1 MDMLLEALTSLLTF
15 ESMLTVLIGVSAG
28 LFIGAMPGLTATMA
42 LAMLLPFTFSME
54 ALQGL
59 IALGAVYM
67 GSIYGGAFT
76 AILINTPGTP
86 SSIATT
92 FDGYPMARQGRAYEA
107 LAAATIASVV
117 GGIVG
122 VIFLLILAPPLARLA
137 VAFGPSEMFW
147 VAMLGLTLVAS
158 LSSDSL
164 LKGLLGGCIG
174 ILLSTIGVSPVGGES
189 RFTFGYP
196 PLQGGIE
203 LIVALIGLFVIPE
216 LLTMSAEGRG
226 ALPDGGEL
234 SKKEVSIA
242 KIARRIFSKPANLIR
257 SCLIGQVIAIIP
269 GAGGNVTSL
278 VAYNEA
284 RRFSKDPKSFGK
296 GNVDGVVAS
305 ESSNNVMVAGSMVP
319 LLTLGIP
326 GAPPD
331 AIILGVLLMHGLR
344 PGLDLFTQ
352 SGVLTNGFIL
362 SMGLAALMLLPVG
375 LLGGRVIHRV
385 VIRTPYYFLVPSI
398 AMVTILGTFALRN
411 SMLDVGIMLILG
423 TAGYFLRL
431 IGIQAAPIVLGLI
444 LGGIAEQGYVQTL
457 MAAVVDPIPWL
468 RLVSNPLSMIL
479 AGLVVLGAATALV
492 PMWLARKGLL
502 DKVEENDSG
511 GSS

>member
-1 MDMLLEALTSLLTF
+1 MEMLLEALTSLLTF
-15 ESMLTVLIGVSAG
+15 ESILTVLIGVSAG

-107 LAAATIASVV
+107 LAAATMASVV

-164 LKGLLGGCIG
+164 LKGLLAGCIG

-216 LLTMSAEGRG
+216 LLTMAAEGRG
-226 ALPDGGEL
+226 ALPGGGEL
-234 SKKEVSIA
+234 RKKEVSIA
-242 KIARRIFSKPANLIR
+242 KIARHIFSKPVNLIR
-257 SCLIGQVIAIIP
+257 SCLIGQIIAIIP

-296 GNVDGVVAS
+296 GNIDGVVAS

-344 PGLDLFTQ
+344 PGLDLFTE

-362 SMGLAALMLLPVG
+362 SMGLAALLLLPVG
-375 LLGGRVIHRV
+375 LLGGRLIHRV

-468 RLVSNPLSMIL
+468 RLVSNPLSMVL
-479 AGLVVLGAATALV
+479 AGMVLLGAATALV

-502 DKVEENDSG
+502 DKVEEDSG

>member
-234 SKKEVSIA
+234 HKKEVSIA

-468 RLVSNPLSMIL
+468 RLVSNPLSMVL

-502 DKVEENDSG
+502 DKVDDNDSG

>member
-1 MDMLLEALTSLLTF
+1 MDMMLQALASLMTF
-15 ESMLTVLIGVSAG
+15 ESFITVLIGVSAG
-28 LFIGAMPGLTATMA
+28 LLIGSLPGLTATMA
-42 LAMLLPFTFSME
+42 LAVLLPFTFPME
-54 ALQGL
+54 PLQGL

-67 GSIYGGAFT
+67 GAIYGGAFT

-117 GGIVG
+117 GGLVG
-122 VIFLLILAPPLARLA
+122 VAFLLMLAPPLARLA

-158 LSSDSL
+158 LSSGSL

-174 ILLSTIGVSPVGGES
+174 MLLSTIGVSPVGGET
-189 RFTFGYP
+189 RFTFGFP

-203 LIVALIGLFVIPE
+203 LIVALIGLFVVPE
-216 LLTMSAEGRG
+216 LLSMSAEGRG
-226 ALPDGGEL
+226 ALPSSGKFGK
-234 SKKEVSIA
+234 SEVSIMQV
-242 KIARRIFSKPANLIR
+242 ARNIFGKPVNLIR

-284 RRFSKDPKSFGK
+284 RRFSKDPDSFGK
-296 GNVDGVVAS
+296 GNVEGVVAS

-352 SGVLTNGFIL
+352 TGVLTNGFIL
-362 SMGLAALMLLPVG
+362 SMGFAALLLLPVG
-375 LLGGRVIHRV
+375 LLGGRLIHRV
-385 VIRTPYYFLVPSI
+385 VVRTPYYFLVPSI

-411 SMLDVGIMLILG
+411 SLLDVGIMLMLG

-444 LGGIAEQGYVQTL
+444 LGGIAEQGYVQT
-457 MAAVVDPIPWL
+457 MIAAVVDPIPWL
-468 RLVSNPLSMIL
+468 RLVNNPLSKVL
-479 AGLVVLGAATALV
+479 AGLVLLGAATALLPAWLERSGRMAKV
-492 PMWLARKGLL
+492 PREKDDEA
-502 DKVEENDSG
+502 
-511 GSS
+511 

>member
-1 MDMLLEALTSLLTF
+1 MDMLLQALATLLTF
-15 ESMLTVLIGVSAG
+15 ESLITVLLGVTAG
-28 LFIGAMPGLTATMA
+28 LFIGALPGLTASMA
-42 LAMLLPFTFSME
+42 LAVLLPFTFSME

-107 LAAATIASVV
+107 LAAATMASVV
-117 GGIVG
+117 GGLVG
-122 VIFLLILAPPLARLA
+122 VAFLLVLAPPLARWA
-137 VAFGPSEMFW
+137 VAFGPAEMFW

-158 LSSDSL
+158 LSSGSL

-174 ILLSTIGVSPVGGES
+174 MLLSTIGVSPVGGET
-189 RFTFGYP
+189 RFTFGFP

-203 LIVALIGLFVIPE
+203 LVVALIGLFVIPE
-216 LLTMSAEGRG
+216 LLNMAAEGRG
-226 ALPDGGEL
+226 ALPGVGEL
-234 SKKEVSIA
+234 RRRDTSIRQV
-242 KIARRIFSKPANLIR
+242 ARQVFGKPVNLIR
-257 SCLIGQVIAIIP
+257 SCLIGQIIAIIP

-296 GNVDGVVAS
+296 GNVEGVVAS

-331 AIILGVLLMHGLR
+331 AIILGVLLLHGLR

-375 LLGGRVIHRV
+375 LLGGRLIHRV
-385 VIRTPYYFLVPSI
+385 VIRTPYYFLLPGI

-411 SMLDVGIMLILG
+411 SYLDVGIMLMLG

-457 MAAVVDPIPWL
+457 MAAVADPVPWL
-468 RLVSNPLSMIL
+468 RLLNNTLSKVL
-479 AGLVVLGAATALV
+479 ALLVLVGAATALV
-492 PMWLARKGLL
+492 PIWLERSGRL
-502 DKVEENDSG
+502 DKVSQEDTP
-511 GSS
+511 

>member
-1 MDMLLEALTSLLTF
+1 MEMLLQALATLMTA
-15 ESMLTVLIGVSAG
+15 ESFLIVLVGVSVG
-28 LFIGAMPGLTATMA
+28 LFIGALPGLTATMA
-42 LAMLLPFTFSME
+42 LAVLLPFTFSME

-107 LAAATIASVV
+107 LAAATMASVV
-117 GGIVG
+117 GGLVG
-122 VIFLLILAPPLARLA
+122 VAFLLVLAPPLARWA
-137 VAFGPSEMFW
+137 VAFGPAEMFW

-158 LSSDSL
+158 LSSGSL
-164 LKGLLGGCIG
+164 LKGLLAGCVG
-174 ILLSTIGVSPVGGES
+174 MLLSTVGVSPVGGET
-189 RFTFGYP
+189 RFTFGFP

-203 LIVALIGLFVIPE
+203 LVVALIGLFVIPE
-216 LLTMSAEGRG
+216 LLSMAAEGRG
-226 ALPDGGEL
+226 ALPGGGEL
-234 SKKEVSIA
+234 HMRDTSLKQ
-242 KIARRIFSKPANLIR
+242 IARQVFGKPINLIR
-257 SCLIGQVIAIIP
+257 SCLIGQIIAIIP

-296 GNVDGVVAS
+296 GNIEGVVAS

-331 AIILGVLLMHGLR
+331 AIILGVLLLHGLR

-375 LLGGRVIHRV
+375 LLGGRLIHRV

-398 AMVTILGTFALRN
+398 AMVTMLGTFALRN
-411 SMLDVGIMLILG
+411 SLLDVGIMLLLG

-431 IGIQAAPIVLGLI
+431 IGIHAAPIVLGLI

-457 MAAVVDPIPWL
+457 MAAVADPVPWL
-468 RLVSNPLSMIL
+468 RLLRNPLSMVL

-492 PMWLARKGLL
+492 PIWLERSGRL
-502 DKVEENDSG
+502 DKVQRGQRKDKP
-511 GSS
+511 

>member
-1 MDMLLEALTSLLTF
+1 MEMLLEALTSLLTV
-15 ESMLTVLIGVSAG
+15 ESILTVLLGVSAG

-164 LKGLLGGCIG
+164 LKGLLAGCIG

-216 LLTMSAEGRG
+216 LLTMAAEGRG
-226 ALPDGGEL
+226 ALPGGGEL
-234 SKKEVSIA
+234 RKKEVSIA
-242 KIARRIFSKPANLIR
+242 RIARHIFSKPVNLIR

-296 GNVDGVVAS
+296 GNIDGVVAS

-344 PGLDLFTQ
+344 PGLDLFTE

-362 SMGLAALMLLPVG
+362 SMGLAALLLLPVG
-375 LLGGRVIHRV
+375 LLGGRLIHRV

-411 SMLDVGIMLILG
+411 SLLDVGIMLILG

-468 RLVSNPLSMIL
+468 RLVSNPLSMVL
-479 AGLVVLGAATALV
+479 AGMVLLGAATALV
-492 PMWLARKGLL
+492 PKWLARKGLL
-502 DKVEENDSG
+502 DKVEEDSG
-511 GSS
+511 GSA

>member
-1 MDMLLEALTSLLTF
+1 MEMLLEALTSLLTF
-15 ESMLTVLIGVSAG
+15 ESIFTVLLGVSAG
-28 LFIGAMPGLTATMA
+28 LFIGSMPGLTATMA

-117 GGIVG
+117 GGIIG

-164 LKGLLGGCIG
+164 LKGLLAGCIG

-203 LIVALIGLFVIPE
+203 LIVALIGLFVVPE
-216 LLTMSAEGRG
+216 LLTMAAEGRG
-226 ALPDGGEL
+226 ALPGGGEL
-234 SKKEVSIA
+234 RKKEVSIA
-242 KIARRIFSKPANLIR
+242 RIARHIFIKPVNLIR
-257 SCLIGQVIAIIP
+257 SCLIGQIIAIIP

-296 GNVDGVVAS
+296 GNIDGVVAS

-344 PGLDLFTQ
+344 PGLDLFTE

-362 SMGLAALMLLPVG
+362 SMGLSALMLLPVG
-375 LLGGRVIHRV
+375 LLGGRLIHRV

-468 RLVSNPLSMIL
+468 RLVSNPLSMVL
-479 AGLVVLGAATALV
+479 AGMVLLGAATALV
-492 PMWLARKGLL
+492 PIWLARKGLL
-502 DKVEENDSG
+502 DKVEEDNG

>member
-1 MDMLLEALTSLLTF
+1 MDMLLQALTSLLTL
-15 ESMLTVLIGVSAG
+15 ESFITVLVGVSAG
-28 LFIGAMPGLTATMA
+28 LLIGSLPGLTATMA
-42 LAMLLPFTFSME
+42 LAVLLPFTFSLE

-67 GSIYGGAFT
+67 GAIYGGAFT

-107 LAAATIASVV
+107 LAAATIASVF
-117 GGIVG
+117 GGLVG
-122 VIFLLILAPPLARLA
+122 VAFLLVLAPPLARLA

-158 LSSDSL
+158 LSSGSL
-164 LKGLLGGCIG
+164 LKGLLGGCVG
-174 ILLSTIGVSPVGGES
+174 MLLSTIGVSPVGGET
-189 RFTFGYP
+189 RFTFGFP

-203 LIVALIGLFVIPE
+203 LIVALIGLFVVPE

-226 ALPDGGEL
+226 ALPSSGKF
-234 SKKEVSIA
+234 SKNEVSIMQV
-242 KIARRIFSKPANLIR
+242 ARHIFVRPINLIR
-257 SCLIGQVIAIIP
+257 SCIIGQIIAIIP

-284 RRFSKDPKSFGK
+284 RRFSKDPDSFGK

-305 ESSNNVMVAGSMVP
+305 EASNNVMVAGSMVP

-352 SGVLTNGFIL
+352 TGVLTNGFIL
-362 SMGLAALMLLPVG
+362 SMGFAALMLLPIG
-375 LLGGRVIHRV
+375 LLGGRLIHRV
-385 VIRTPYYFLVPSI
+385 VVKTPYYFLVPSI

-411 SMLDVGIMLILG
+411 SLLDVGIMLILG

-444 LGGIAEQGYVQTL
+444 LGGIAEQGYVQT
-457 MAAVVDPIPWL
+457 MIAAVVDPIPWL
-468 RLVSNPLSMIL
+468 RLVSNPLSKVL
-479 AGLVVLGAATALV
+479 AGLVVLGAATALLPAWLERSGRLAKV
-492 PMWLARKGLL
+492 PREKEG
-502 DKVEENDSG
+502 NT
-511 GSS
+511 

>member
-1 MDMLLEALTSLLTF
+1 EMLLEALTSILTI
-15 ESMLTVLIGVSAG
+15 ESILTVLVGVTLG

-42 LAMLLPFTFSME
+42 LAVLLPFTFSME
-54 ALQGL
+54 PLQGL
-59 IALGAVYM
+59 IALGGVYM

-107 LAAATIASVV
+107 IAAATIASVA

-137 VAFGPSEMFW
+137 VAFGPAEMFW

-158 LSSDSL
+158 LSGESL
-164 LKGLLGGCIG
+164 LKGLLAGCFG
-174 ILLSTIGVSPVGGES
+174 ILLSTIGVSPVGGET
-189 RFTFGYP
+189 RFTFGFP

-216 LLTMSAEGRG
+216 LLTMAAEGRG
-226 ALPDGGEL
+226 ALPGGTEL
-234 SKKEVSIA
+234 RKKEVSIGKVA
-242 KIARRIFSKPANLIR
+242 KHIFRKPANLIR
-257 SCLIGQVIAIIP
+257 SSLIGQVIAIIP
-269 GAGGNVTSL
+269 GAGGNIASL

-344 PGLDLFTQ
+344 PGLDLFTE

-362 SMGLAALMLLPVG
+362 SMGMAALLLLPVG
-375 LLGGRVIHRV
+375 LLGGRLIHRV

-444 LGGIAEQGYVQTL
+444 LGGIAEEGYVQTL

-468 RLVSNPLSMIL
+468 RLLHNPLSMVL

-492 PMWLARKGLL
+492 PRWLERKGLL
-502 DKVEENDSG
+502 DKVEDDKG
-511 GSS
+511 GTS

>member
-1 MDMLLEALTSLLTF
+1 MEMLLEALTSLLTF
-15 ESMLTVLIGVSAG
+15 ESIFTVLLGVSAG
-28 LFIGAMPGLTATMA
+28 LFIGSMPGLTATMA

-117 GGIVG
+117 GGIIG

-164 LKGLLGGCIG
+164 LKGLLAGCIG

-203 LIVALIGLFVIPE
+203 LIVALIGLFVVPE
-216 LLTMSAEGRG
+216 LLTMAAEGRG
-226 ALPDGGEL
+226 ALPGGGEL
-234 SKKEVSIA
+234 RKKEVSIA
-242 KIARRIFSKPANLIR
+242 RIARHIFIKPVNLIR
-257 SCLIGQVIAIIP
+257 SCLIGQIIAIIP

-296 GNVDGVVAS
+296 GNIDGVVAS

-344 PGLDLFTQ
+344 PGLDLFTE

-362 SMGLAALMLLPVG
+362 SMGLSALMLLPVG
-375 LLGGRVIHRV
+375 LLGGRLIHRV

-468 RLVSNPLSMIL
+468 RLVSNPLSMVL
-479 AGLVVLGAATALV
+479 AGMVLLGAATALV

-502 DKVEENDSG
+502 DKVEEDSG

>member
-1 MDMLLEALTSLLTF
+1 MEMLLQALGTLLTF
-15 ESMLTVLIGVSAG
+15 ESLVTVLIGVTAG
-28 LFIGAMPGLTATMA
+28 LFIGALPGLTASMA
-42 LAMLLPFTFSME
+42 LAVLLPFTFSME

-107 LAAATIASVV
+107 LAAATMASVV
-117 GGIVG
+117 GGLVG
-122 VIFLLILAPPLARLA
+122 VTFLLVLAPPLARWA
-137 VAFGPSEMFW
+137 VAFGPAEMFW

-158 LSSDSL
+158 LSSGSL

-174 ILLSTIGVSPVGGES
+174 MLLSTVGVSPVGGET
-189 RFTFGYP
+189 RFTFGFP

-203 LIVALIGLFVIPE
+203 LVVALIGLFVIPE
-216 LLTMSAEGRG
+216 LLSMAAEGRG
-226 ALPDGGEL
+226 ALPGGGEL
-234 SKKEVSIA
+234 HMRDTPLKQ
-242 KIARRIFSKPANLIR
+242 IARQVFGRPVNLIR
-257 SCLIGQVIAIIP
+257 SCLIGQIIAIIP

-296 GNVDGVVAS
+296 GNIEGVVAS

-331 AIILGVLLMHGLR
+331 AIILGVLLLHGLR

-375 LLGGRVIHRV
+375 LLGGRLIHRV
-385 VIRTPYYFLVPSI
+385 VIRTPYYFLVPGI

-411 SMLDVGIMLILG
+411 SYLDVGIMLMLG

-457 MAAVVDPIPWL
+457 MAAVADPVPWL
-468 RLVSNPLSMIL
+468 RLLNNTLSKVL
-479 AGLVVLGAATALV
+479 AALVLVGAATALV
-492 PMWLARKGLL
+492 PIWLERSGRLN
-502 DKVEENDSG
+502 KVPRRQREDA
-511 GSS
+511 

>member
-1 MDMLLEALTSLLTF
+1 MEMLLEALTALLTF
-15 ESMLTVLIGVSAG
+15 ESILTVLVGVSAG

-216 LLTMSAEGRG
+216 LLTMAAEGRG
-226 ALPDGGEL
+226 ALPGGSEL
-234 SKKEVSIA
+234 RKKEVSIA
-242 KIARRIFSKPANLIR
+242 KIAKHIFSKPANLIR

-375 LLGGRVIHRV
+375 LLGGRLIHRV

-468 RLVSNPLSMIL
+468 RLVSNPLSMVL

-502 DKVEENDSG
+502 DKVEEDSG

>member
-234 SKKEVSIA
+234 RKKEVSIA

-284 RRFSKDPKSFGK
+284 RRFSKEPKSFGK

-411 SMLDVGIMLILG
+411 SMLDVGIMLLLG

-468 RLVSNPLSMIL
+468 RLVRNPLSMVL

-502 DKVEENDSG
+502 DKVDDNDSG

>member
-1 MDMLLEALTSLLTF
+1 MEMLLEALTSLLTV
-15 ESMLTVLIGVSAG
+15 ESLLTVLIGVSAG

-216 LLTMSAEGRG
+216 LLTMAAEGRG
-226 ALPDGGEL
+226 ALPGGGEL
-234 SKKEVSIA
+234 RKKEVSIA
-242 KIARRIFSKPANLIR
+242 KVAKHIFSKPVNLIR

-375 LLGGRVIHRV
+375 LMGGRVIHRV

-444 LGGIAEQGYVQTL
+444 LGGIAEEGYVQTL

-468 RLVSNPLSMIL
+468 RLVSNPLSMVL
-479 AGLVVLGAATALV
+479 AGLVLLGAATALV

-502 DKVEENDSG
+502 DKVEDEDSG

>member
-122 VIFLLILAPPLARLA
+122 VIFLLILAPTLARLA

-234 SKKEVSIA
+234 RKKEVSIG

-411 SMLDVGIMLILG
+411 SMLDVGIMLLLG

-468 RLVSNPLSMIL
+468 RLVSNPLSMVL

-502 DKVEENDSG
+502 DKVDANDRG

>member
-1 MDMLLEALTSLLTF
+1 MEMLLEALTSLLTF
-15 ESMLTVLIGVSAG
+15 ESIFTVLLGVSAG
-28 LFIGAMPGLTATMA
+28 LFIGSMPGLTATMA

-117 GGIVG
+117 GGIIG

-164 LKGLLGGCIG
+164 LKGLLAGCIG

-203 LIVALIGLFVIPE
+203 LIVALIGLFVVPE
-216 LLTMSAEGRG
+216 LLTMAAEGRG
-226 ALPDGGEL
+226 ALPGGGEL
-234 SKKEVSIA
+234 RKKEVSIA
-242 KIARRIFSKPANLIR
+242 RIARHIFIKPVNLIR
-257 SCLIGQVIAIIP
+257 SCLIGQIIAIIP

-296 GNVDGVVAS
+296 GNIDGVVAS

-344 PGLDLFTQ
+344 PGLDLFTE

-362 SMGLAALMLLPVG
+362 SMGLSALMLLPVG
-375 LLGGRVIHRV
+375 LLGGRLIHRV

-468 RLVSNPLSMIL
+468 RLVSNPLSMVL
-479 AGLVVLGAATALV
+479 ASMVLLGAATALV
-492 PMWLARKGLL
+492 PIWLARKGLL
-502 DKVEENDSG
+502 DKVEEDSG

>member
-1 MDMLLEALTSLLTF
+1 MDMLLEALASLLTF
-15 ESMLTVLIGVSAG
+15 ESVITVLVGVSAG

-42 LAMLLPFTFSME
+42 LAVLLPFTFSME

-59 IALGAVYM
+59 MALGGVYM

-107 LAAATIASVV
+107 IAAATIASVV

-122 VIFLLILAPPLARLA
+122 VIFLLVLAPPLARWA

-174 ILLSTIGVSPVGGES
+174 MLLSTIGVSPVGGES
-189 RFTFGYP
+189 RFIFDYP

-226 ALPDGGEL
+226 ALPGEAEL
-234 SKKEVSIA
+234 GRKEVSILS
-242 KIARRIFSKPANLIR
+242 IARHIFGKPVNLIR
-257 SCLIGQVIAIIP
+257 SCLIGQIIAIIP

-284 RRFSKDPKSFGK
+284 RRFSRDPQSFGK

-344 PGLDLFTQ
+344 PGLDLFTE

-362 SMGLAALMLLPVG
+362 SMGMAALLLLPVG
-375 LLGGRVIHRV
+375 LLGGRLIHRV

-411 SMLDVGIMLILG
+411 SLLDVGIMLILG

-431 IGIQAAPIVLGLI
+431 IGIQPAPIVLGLI
-444 LGGIAEQGYVQTL
+444 LGGIAEEGYVQTL

-468 RLVSNPLSMIL
+468 RLLHNPLSMVL

-502 DKVEENDSG
+502 DRVDENDG
-511 GSS
+511 RSS